1 MAECGSSGT
10 SECEASNTCH
20 FMVGERFSSY
30 KQLKEKVEVFE
41 KANSIQFGYRDSRTL
56 EAAKKRVPKRVERA
70 NSELKYYSIHL
81 TCMFGGRRFKS
92 KSTGLRKHKL

>member
-10 SECEASNTCH
+10 PEPEALNNCSSV
-20 FMVGERFSSY
+20 VGERFSTY
-30 KQLKEKVEVFE
+30 KQLKEKVELFE

-56 EAAKKRVPKRVERA
+56 EGAKKRIPKRVERA

-81 TCMFGGRRFKS
+81 TCMFGGRKFKS
-92 KSTGLRKHKL
+92 RSTGLRKHKL